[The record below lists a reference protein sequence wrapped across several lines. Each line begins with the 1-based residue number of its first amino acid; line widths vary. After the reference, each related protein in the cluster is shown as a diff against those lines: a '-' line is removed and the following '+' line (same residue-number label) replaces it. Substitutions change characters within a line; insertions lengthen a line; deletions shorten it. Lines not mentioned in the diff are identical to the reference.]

1 MTISNYAKFPQ
12 CIQGDNGPL
21 TLSDQSFRLT
31 RQDRKVGGATGKM
44 KENAV
49 NVCLRII
56 TLVVEE
62 FKAETFALMTTLSFF
77 KDFKGNFVE
86 LFSRKNCR
94 LIESFI
100 SREKSS
106 TKQKKNQTNLF

>member
-31 RQDRKVGGATGKM
+31 RQDRKVGGATGK
-44 KENAV
+44 
-49 NVCLRII
+49 II
-56 TLVVEE
+56 TLDVEE